1 MDIVKSATMVGPG
14 EEKINRTEE
23 ERMDKPG
30 SFHWRTGDWQLVR
43 GNWNIFEIQIAVKT
57 FQKKT
62 VKAEHNENK
71 I

>member
-1 MDIVKSATMVGPG
+1 
-14 EEKINRTEE
+14 
-23 ERMDKPG
+23 MDKPG

-57 FQKKT
+57 FQNKT